1 MTDNPLLGAHS
12 SSGWYFQNPGHHQK
26 HFILFDLPFFFLESL
41 SFLSKIEAAPPYE
54 HADKDVGDRVV

>member
-1 MTDNPLLGAHS
+1 MTDNLGAHS
-12 SSGWYFQNPGHHQK
+12 SSGWYFQNPGHYQK
-26 HFILFDLPFFFLESL
+26 HFTYIIWSPFFLPESL